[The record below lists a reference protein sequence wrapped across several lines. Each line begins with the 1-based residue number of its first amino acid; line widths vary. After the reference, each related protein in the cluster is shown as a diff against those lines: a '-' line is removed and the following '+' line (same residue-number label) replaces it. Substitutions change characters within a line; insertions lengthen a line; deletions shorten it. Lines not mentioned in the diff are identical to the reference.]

1 MLASLPGT
9 RIQDVAKVLDIHPF
23 MLSRWKKEY
32 REGKMAGSPHPD
44 IEELTG
50 VEEKVSEQKRIRE
63 LERALKRKHQRKV

>member
-1 MLASLPGT
+1 
-9 RIQDVAKVLDIHPF
+9 
-23 MLSRWKKEY
+23 
-32 REGKMAGSPHPD
+32 MAGSPHPD